1 MVGFLVILFFVVCAI
16 IVVVSHSKC
25 LDSELDDYV
34 SNTLSK
40 GIKPSKSICIQV
52 GTSKIMLR
60 EDFIKREWNKEKDGI
75 PVRGEYEPTE
85 HFMKRINAYRK
96 RKDQEK
102 RQYDINEKTA
112 KEWQAITHIPRKD
125 GEGAFHYMVRVKP
138 YKDKILELTRK
149 QQSIKDGWKRDIPKS
164 EYEADE
170 ILKNY
175 NGSN

>member
-1 MVGFLVILFFVVCAI
+1 MVGFLVILFFVICAI
-16 IVVVSHSKC
+16 IVIVSHSKC

-60 EDFIKREWNKEKDGI
+60 EDFIQKEWNKEKDGI
-75 PVRGEYEPTE
+75 PVRGEYESAE
-85 HFMKRINAYRK
+85 HFMKRMNAYRK
-96 RKDQEK
+96 RNGNKAL
-102 RQYDINEKTA
+102 TA
-112 KEWQAITHIPRKD
+112 AHKQK
-125 GEGAFHYMVRVKP
+125 MK
-138 YKDKILELTRK
+138 ELTKK
-149 QQSIKDGWKRDIPKS
+149 QPPIVDRWKRDIPKS

-175 NGSN
+175 NGTN